1 MSIPKSS
8 VAIRGSII
16 ECESITIRVAPG
28 EYHNF
33 PIVDNKGLFSHCRRT
48 SEKYKFQLAT
58 SLRDEAPTFAI
69 YKRVGEFSILVCAFA
84 SLEEINSEAMEII
97 KSNEKLMDSI
107 SWAIGEKND
116 KPNK

>member
-8 VAIRGSII
+8 VAICGSII
-16 ECESITIRVAPG
+16 ECESITIRIAPG

-33 PIVDNKGLFSHCRRT
+33 PVVDNKGLFSHYRRT
-48 SEKYKFQLAT
+48 SEKYKIQLVAN
-58 SLRDEAPTFAI
+58 LLDEPPTFAI

-97 KSNEKLMDSI
+97 KSNEKSRDSI
-107 SWAIGEKND
+107 SWDIGDKNH
-116 KPNK
+116 KQN